1 MSWRVIKQCI
11 TTFNFQRKIN
21 SFSKNKKDYTLNKN
35 KFRIRIYI
43 NYNYINY
50 YITLS
55 RQPLKYE
62 YNLSFTS
69 LSSKI
74 QIFKDLKIDATI
86 LSKDK
91 WVAMAIVFFIEKN
104 AIYSKSRNGRYI
116 IIIMGVFIDG

>member
-1 MSWRVIKQCI
+1 M
-11 TTFNFQRKIN
+11 
-21 SFSKNKKDYTLNKN
+21 NKN

-55 RQPLKYE
+55 RQSLKYE

-74 QIFKDLKIDATI
+74 QIFNDLKIDATI

-91 WVAMAIVFFIEKN
+91 WVAMAIVFFTEKN
-104 AIYSKSRNGRYI
+104 AIYSKSRNGCYI
-116 IIIMGVFIDG
+116 IIIMGVFIHL